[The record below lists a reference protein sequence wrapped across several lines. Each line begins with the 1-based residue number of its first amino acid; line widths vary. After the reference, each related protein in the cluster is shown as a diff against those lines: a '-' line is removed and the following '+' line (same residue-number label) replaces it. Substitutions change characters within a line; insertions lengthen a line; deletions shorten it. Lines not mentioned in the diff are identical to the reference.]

1 MFCEGLA
8 YNLINVI
15 IKTEKKLIKC
25 NSVLFISKI
34 KMITAAKV
42 ISIF

>member
-1 MFCEGLA
+1 MTK
-8 YNLINVI
+8 Y
-15 IKTEKKLIKC
+15 